1 LLEGESSPER
11 ENAKIFSHG
20 VRTLFSRV
28 LLLLFSLP
36 GYSAVW
42 VVGFQREGNNFQQQL
57 DLDP

>member
-1 LLEGESSPER
+1 MLEGESSPER
-11 ENAKIFSHG
+11 ENANIFSHG

-42 VVGFQREGNNFQQQL
+42 VVGFQGEGNNFQQQL